1 MDYAANVTLRQ
12 RHRYVTRL
20 RVETIIPYVRQVA
33 SALQYAHDQ
42 RLIHRDIKPENML
55 LGAPGEILLSDFGLA
70 MPASHTVDQST
81 QAMEIS
87 FAGTTPY
94 LAPEQLQGKPQPASD
109 QYSLAGVVYEWLCG
123 QRPFNASPLE
133 IAMQHISAPPPPL
146 HEQIADILPSIEET
160 VMRSL
165 AKDPQQ
171 RFASVQDFAT
181 ALERAYQ
188 YTLLPQSSFAPS
200 IGSEALGTILRPGP
214 MWKVPT
220 IFTPLIGREK
230 EVADIC
236 AMLKHP
242 DVRMIT
248 LLGTGGIGKT
258 RLSFQVAREIQPYF
272 SDGICFVL
280 LASVSDPK
288 LVVPTIAIELGIQEI
303 GAQSILEQVKVALR
317 DRHFLLVLDNFEQVV
332 AASPV
337 IYELLACRSRR
348 Q

>member
-1 MDYAANVTLRQ
+1 
-12 RHRYVTRL
+12 
-20 RVETIIPYVRQVA
+20 
-33 SALQYAHDQ
+33 
-42 RLIHRDIKPENML
+42 ML
-55 LGAPGEILLSDFGLA
+55 LGSTGEILLSDFGLA

-109 QYSLAGVVYEWLCG
+109 QYSLAVVVYEWLCG
-123 QRPFNASPLE
+123 KRPFNGSPLE

-181 ALERAYQ
+181 ALERPYQ
-188 YTLLPQSSFAPS
+188 YTFLPPPSFPPS
-200 IGSEALGTILRPGP
+200 IGSQALGTILRPGP
-214 MWKVPT
+214 MCKVPT

-236 AMLKHP
+236 AMLNHP

-248 LLGTGGIGKT
+248 LLVTGGIG
-258 RLSFQVAREIQPYF
+258 
-272 SDGICFVL
+272 
-280 LASVSDPK
+280 
-288 LVVPTIAIELGIQEI
+288 
-303 GAQSILEQVKVALR
+303 
-317 DRHFLLVLDNFEQVV
+317 
-332 AASPV
+332 
-337 IYELLACRSRR
+337 
-348 Q
+348 